1 MDFEFSPEQMQMQDT
16 VRGLLA
22 DHYDTARAKAVAETG
37 GQDERVWRQLAE
49 AGIFSVA
56 VPEAHGGMGLGFV
69 DLALIL
75 EEFGRALV
83 PAPAAETLVATDVI
97 ARHATPEQQAK
108 WLPAIAAG
116 KLRVTLGIAE
126 VDAGYGTDFT
136 TSVAEPTGNG
146 WTLDGLKILVPDAA
160 GSDLILASVRFGTGG
175 PVGLVALDRTRPGV
189 SLRPHVGLDR
199 SSRHDEVT
207 FSAVS
212 ITEDDIVGG
221 APSAAAVALASEG
234 GAAAAALQMTGIAA
248 RVLDDAVAYAGQ
260 RTQFG
265 KAIGS
270 FQAIKHRCADMAV
283 SLEGA
288 RSAAYYAAWAVAEDS
303 PGLEQAVSMA
313 KAFCGDTS
321 RFVCREGIQI
331 HGGIGFTWDLGLH
344 LWVRRA
350 KMLESAYGDAIQ
362 HRERVLSRTLA
373 DLGIGA

>member
-1 MDFEFSPEQMQMQDT
+1 MDFEFSPEQMAMQET

-22 DHYDTARAKAVAETG
+22 DHYDTARAKAVAESG

-83 PAPAAETLVATDVI
+83 PAPAAETLVATDVL
-97 ARHATPEQQAK
+97 ARHATPEQQAT
-108 WLPAIAAG
+108 WLPSIAEG
-116 KLRVTLGIAE
+116 TLRVTLAIAE
-126 VDAGYGTDFT
+126 VDAGYGTAFT

-160 GSDLILASVRFGTGG
+160 GSDLILATVRFGADG

-189 SLRPHVGLDR
+189 SLRKHVGLDR

-212 ITEDDIVGG
+212 ITQDDIVGG
-221 APSAAAVALASEG
+221 APSAAAVTLASEG

-362 HRERVLSRTLA
+362 HRERVLARTLA

>member
-1 MDFEFSPEQMQMQDT
+1 MDFEFSPEQMAMQET

-22 DHYDTARAKAVAETG
+22 DHYDTARAKAVAESG

-83 PAPAAETLVATDVI
+83 PAPAAETLVATDVL
-97 ARHATPEQQAK
+97 ARHATPEQQAT
-108 WLPAIAAG
+108 WLPSIAEG
-116 KLRVTLGIAE
+116 TLRVTLAIAE
-126 VDAGYGTDFT
+126 VDAGYGTAFT

-160 GSDLILASVRFGTGG
+160 GSDLILATVRFGADG
-175 PVGLVALDRTRPGV
+175 PVGLVALDRTRAGV
-189 SLRPHVGLDR
+189 SLRQHVGLDR

-212 ITEDDIVGG
+212 ITQDDIVGG
-221 APSAAAVALASEG
+221 APSAAAVTLASEG

-362 HRERVLSRTLA
+362 HRSRSS
-373 DLGIGA
+373 

>member
-97 ARHATPEQQAK
+97 ARHATPEQQAR

-175 PVGLVALDRTRPGV
+175 PVGLIALDRTRLGV

-303 PGLEQAVSMA
+303 PGMEQAVSMA

>member
-22 DHYDTARAKAVAETG
+22 DHYDTARAKAVAESG
-37 GQDERVWRQLAE
+37 GQDEHVWRRLAE

-83 PAPAAETLVATDVI
+83 PAPAAETLVATDVL
-97 ARHATPEQQAK
+97 ARHATPEQQAR
-108 WLPAIAAG
+108 WLPAIG
-116 KLRVTLGIAE
+116 EGTVRVTLAIAE
-126 VDAGYGTDFT
+126 VDAGYGTEFT
-136 TSVAEPTGNG
+136 TSIAEPTGNG

-160 GSDLILASVRFGTGG
+160 DSDLILASARFGADG
-175 PVGLVALDRTRPGV
+175 PVGLVALDRARPGV

-212 ITEDDIVGG
+212 ITLDDIVGG

-265 KAIGS
+265 KPIGS

-350 KMLESAYGDAIQ
+350 KMQESAYGDAIQ

>member
-22 DHYDTARAKAVAETG
+22 DHYDTARAKAVAESG

-108 WLPAIAAG
+108 WLPAIAEG
-116 KLRVTLGIAE
+116 KLRVTLAIAE
-126 VDAGYGTDFT
+126 VDAAYATAFT
-136 TSVAEPTGNG
+136 TSVAQPAGNG

-160 GSDLILASVRFGTGG
+160 GCDLILASVHFGAGG
-175 PVGLVALDRTRPGV
+175 PVGLVALDRTRAGV

-212 ITEDDIVGG
+212 ITQDDIVGG

-350 KMLESAYGDAIQ
+350 KMLESAYGDAVQ
-362 HRERVLSRTLA
+362 HRERVLARTLA

>member
-1 MDFEFSPEQMQMQDT
+1 MDFEFSPEQMQMHDT

-97 ARHATPEQQAK
+97 ARHATPEQQAR

>member
-97 ARHATPEQQAK
+97 ARHATPEQQAR

-175 PVGLVALDRTRPGV
+175 PVGLVALDRTRLGV

>member
-303 PGLEQAVSMA
+303 PGMEQAVSMA

>member
-1 MDFEFSPEQMQMQDT
+1 M
-16 VRGLLA
+16 
-22 DHYDTARAKAVAETG
+22 
-37 GQDERVWRQLAE
+37 
-49 AGIFSVA
+49 
-56 VPEAHGGMGLGFV
+56 
-69 DLALIL
+69 
-75 EEFGRALV
+75 
-83 PAPAAETLVATDVI
+83 
-97 ARHATPEQQAK
+97 
-108 WLPAIAAG
+108 
-116 KLRVTLGIAE
+116 
-126 VDAGYGTDFT
+126 
-136 TSVAEPTGNG
+136 
-146 WTLDGLKILVPDAA
+146 
-160 GSDLILASVRFGTGG
+160 
-175 PVGLVALDRTRPGV
+175 

-212 ITEDDIVGG
+212 ITQDDIVGG
-221 APSAAAVALASEG
+221 APSAAAVALVSEG
-234 GAAAAALQMTGIAA
+234 GAAAAALQMTGLAA

-265 KAIGS
+265 KPIGS

-321 RFVCREGIQI
+321 RFVCREAIQI

-350 KMLESAYGDAIQ
+350 KMLESAYGDAVQ
-362 HRERVLSRTLA
+362 HRERVLAHTLA

>member
-1 MDFEFSPEQMQMQDT
+1 MDFEFSPEQMQMHDT

-97 ARHATPEQQAK
+97 ARHARPEQQAR